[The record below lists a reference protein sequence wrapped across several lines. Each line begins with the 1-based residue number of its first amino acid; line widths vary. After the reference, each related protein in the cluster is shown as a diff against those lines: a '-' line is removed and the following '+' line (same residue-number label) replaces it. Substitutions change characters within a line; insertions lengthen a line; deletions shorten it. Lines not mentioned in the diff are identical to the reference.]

1 MDAAVL
7 TRYADLIVSVG
18 ANVQPDQ
25 VLSVEALPEAQ
36 PLVAEIARA
45 AYARGARYVD
55 AFYFDPAVKRI
66 RAERAPDG
74 TLDWVP
80 PWIGRRILDLG
91 DLDAARAV
99 LVPVVP
105 PGLLDGVDPAR
116 AGLDRLP
123 TVPEIFKVIDERSVA
138 WTLSPFPTRRWAQT
152 VYPELHAS
160 EALERLWE
168 DIVHVCRLDEP
179 DPAAAWIERIDEIWQ
194 VANRLDALDLDAL
207 HFAGPGTDLTVGLLP
222 SSRFAKEGGASH
234 TRTGVRHM
242 PNIPTEEVYTTPD
255 PERTEG
261 VVSSTKPLDVAGSLV
276 TGLRIRF
283 EGGRA
288 VEIDADANAEALRKR
303 CAVDAGASRL
313 GEVALVD
320 RESRIGKLGRTFYT
334 TLLDENAA
342 SHLALGDAYS
352 SPVAD
357 PADVER
363 INASGV
369 HIDFMIGSDEVEV
382 TGIAKSGEPRDGH
395 ARRRLADLGVRDRD
409 RPLEPH
415 DDRLRQLPLGARGAG
430 RDLVVVEEV
439 EGRDV
444 AAADPRE
451 RRVPVDL
458 RLLRERDDPR
468 RREAGRLE
476 LAAELRR
483 IRESCAVDRLERREQ
498 PVQPEAVEVRRV
510 EGGDERA
517 AARRE
522 HAAELRQGP
531 LPVDEMDGEPHHGA
545 LEPAVAERQLLGAAL
560 AHARA
565 LRHPS
570 ARDLDHRR
578 LGVDRPDARGGSL
591 GERRGEHAGPAADL
605 EHAPPAQVALADE
618 QVEELPPVR
627 VRRAEVVVA
636 RGARREVGTTTT
648 AQRSVR
654 PAR

>member
-1 MDAAVL
+1 VDAAVL

-179 DPAAAWIERIDEIWQ
+179 DPAAAWIERIDQIWQ
-194 VANRLDALDLDAL
+194 VANRLDALDLDAI

-261 VVSSTKPLDVAGSLV
+261 VVASTKPLDVAGSLV

-288 VEIDADANAEALRKR
+288 VEIEADANAEALRKR

-352 SPVAD
+352 APVAD

-363 INASGV
+363 INASDV

-382 TGIAKSGEPRDGH
+382 TGITED
-395 ARRRLADLGVRDRD
+395 
-409 RPLEPH
+409 
-415 DDRLRQLPLGARGAG
+415 GAR
-430 RDLVVVEEV
+430 VTV
-439 EGRDV
+439 
-444 AAADPRE
+444 
-451 RRVPVDL
+451 
-458 RLLRERDDPR
+458 
-468 RREAGRLE
+468 
-476 LAAELRR
+476 
-483 IRESCAVDRLERREQ
+483 
-498 PVQPEAVEVRRV
+498 
-510 EGGDERA
+510 
-517 AARRE
+517 
-522 HAAELRQGP
+522 
-531 LPVDEMDGEPHHGA
+531 M
-545 LEPAVAERQLLGAAL
+545 
-560 AHARA
+560 
-565 LRHPS
+565 
-570 ARDLDHRR
+570 
-578 LGVDRPDARGGSL
+578 RGG
-591 GERRGEHAGPAADL
+591 AW
-605 EHAPPAQVALADE
+605 QI
-618 QVEELPPVR
+618 
-627 VRRAEVVVA
+627 
-636 RGARREVGTTTT
+636 
-648 AQRSVR
+648 
-654 PAR
+654 